1 MSRKI
6 KLVLYVVCIIGAV
19 VFGSLTVSSYRQAT
33 VTSQRRADSVAELS
47 STESTN
53 VVEATNAT
61 LNTNLLAAAALTNDL
76 STNAA
81 KTNLAGEKN
90 TTKKAAGSDDT
101 AEAAGGSSRNISHMV
116 TRGLGLLLFAL
127 GLAALIAYDVSQF
140 LARKAEETL
149 FADDGTPADPEYDQA
164 EELWKD
170 GKYLDALNAM
180 RSYLK
185 KHPREQFVA
194 LRIAEIYEANLN
206 NPLAA
211 ALEYEEVLKKKLP
224 PERWGWAAIHLAN
237 LYSGKLNQSEKS
249 IALLHRIDAE
259 YGQTTAAK
267 KARERLTQ
275 IDPNFIAA
283 NAPVVPVAAESAD
296 PATPASAPSNLPP
309 GFRPKN

>member
-6 KLVLYVVCIIGAV
+6 KLVLYIVCIIGAV
-19 VFGSLTVSSYRQAT
+19 VFASLTVSSWRQAAK
-33 VTSQRRADSVAELS
+33 TSQRRAASLADLTSIETTNVAPSTNLLTDAVAE
-47 STESTN
+47 T
-53 VVEATNAT
+53 TNAA
-61 LNTNLLAAAALTNDL
+61 NTNLAA
-76 STNAA
+76 
-81 KTNLAGEKN
+81 
-90 TTKKAAGSDDT
+90 TKKDETKKSEGTDDS
-101 AEAAGGSSRNISHMV
+101 AETTGSSSRSISRMV
-116 TRGLGLLLFAL
+116 TRGLGLLLFAI

-185 KHPREQFVA
+185 NHPREQFVA
-194 LRIAEIYEANLN
+194 LRIAEIYEENLN

-249 IALLHRIDAE
+249 IALLRRIDAE
-259 YGQTTAAK
+259 YGQTPAAK

-275 IDPNFIAA
+275 IDPNFIPAS
-283 NAPVVPVAAESAD
+283 APVVPVAAEASESSA
-296 PATPASAPSNLPP
+296 PAPSNLPP

>member
-6 KLVLYVVCIIGAV
+6 KLVLYVVCILGVV
-19 VFGSLTVSSYRQAT
+19 VFGSLTMSSYRQAT
-33 VTSQRRADSVAELS
+33 VTSQRRAASLAGLEN
-47 STESTN
+47 TN
-53 VVEATNAT
+53 VTETTNLAPD
-61 LNTNLLAAAALTNDL
+61 TNLLATATNL
-76 STNAA
+76 VANTNAA
-81 KTNLAGEKN
+81 ATNLTTAKNPGDADDITEVAG
-90 TTKKAAGSDDT
+90 T
-101 AEAAGGSSRNISHMV
+101 SSRGYSRMV
-116 TRGLGLLLFAL
+116 TRGLGLLLFAI
-127 GLAALIAYDVSQF
+127 GLAALLAYDISQF
-140 LARKAEETL
+140 FARKAEEAL
-149 FADDGTPADPEYDQA
+149 FADDGTPADPEYEQA

-170 GKYLDALNAM
+170 GQYLDALNAM

-185 KHPREQFVA
+185 NHPREQFVA
-194 LRIAEIYEANLN
+194 LRIAEIYETNLN

-259 YGQTTAAK
+259 FGQTTAAK

-275 IDPNFIAA
+275 IDPNFVPA
-283 NAPVVPVAAESAD
+283 NAPVVPVAGEPAD
-296 PATPASAPSNLPP
+296 SPANAPSNLPP

>member
-33 VTSQRRADSVAELS
+33 VTSQRRADSLAELT

-53 VVEATNAT
+53 VVEATNAV
-61 LNTNLLAAAALTNDL
+61 LNTNLLGEAAAALTNEL

-81 KTNLAGEKN
+81 KTNLAGKKI
-90 TTKKAAGSDDT
+90 TPKKADDSAEIAGT
-101 AEAAGGSSRNISHMV
+101 SSRGYSRMV

-127 GLAALIAYDVSQF
+127 GLAALLAYDISQF
-140 LARKAEETL
+140 FARKAEETL
-149 FADDGTPADPEYDQA
+149 FADDGTPADPEYEQA

-194 LRIAEIYEANLN
+194 LRIAEIYEENLN

-259 YGQTTAAK
+259 YGQTPAAK

-275 IDPNFIAA
+275 IDPNFIPA
-283 NAPVVPVAAESAD
+283 NAPVVPVAAESAEST
-296 PATPASAPSNLPP
+296 TPASAPTNLPP
-309 GFRPKN
+309 GFRPKS